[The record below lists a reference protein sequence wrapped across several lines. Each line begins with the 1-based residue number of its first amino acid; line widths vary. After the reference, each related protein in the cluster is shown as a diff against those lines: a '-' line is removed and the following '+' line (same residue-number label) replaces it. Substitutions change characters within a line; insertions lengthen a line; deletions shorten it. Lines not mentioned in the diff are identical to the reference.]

1 MSTAPTTNP
10 FVHSRMLPANPI
22 AAVIELRDDG
32 YLIKRFYSRVLSAHS
47 GAGARTGTGDAV
59 FIRGEDIS

>member
-1 MSTAPTTNP
+1 
-10 FVHSRMLPANPI
+10 MLPANPI